1 VKIKKRTDCMS
12 QRKQLLIR
20 SLLQARVLWWLA
32 LSSRKNKFNSKLK
45 MTMMT
50 TMMIKMILR
59 VKTITTPIMKRRMM
73 MIMLFERTADQYYFT
88 YIKDR

>member
-1 VKIKKRTDCMS
+1 VKIKKRTDYMS
-12 QRKQLLIR
+12 QRRQLLIK

-32 LSSRKNKFNSKLK
+32 LSSSKNRFNNKLK

-59 VKTITTPIMKRRMM
+59 VKTITTLTTKRRMM
-73 MIMLFERTADQYYFT
+73 MTMLSE
-88 YIKDR
+88 